1 MKHGKALLLMLMD
14 SGWAEAGVDLQRM
27 LELQT
32 ETVSVGLHLS
42 PYHHQNVAI
51 QENKKTQKLSYIL
64 HVTAFKV

>member
-42 PYHHQNVAI
+42 PYHHQSVATYLR
-51 QENKKTQKLSYIL
+51 K
-64 HVTAFKV
+64 